1 MEFGCNKVSIQ
12 SRVDGRVVGLA
23 IISSITQPRTVQIT
37 IIRALHN
44 NNESRGGLK
53 AWTTRA
59 ADRGTTSCTCMPSTI
74 LHAAP
79 HSSPIQLP
87 SSAHSPTGPTCTQ
100 AASSGRARLT
110 SGGLSKVEPQELAL
124 LPCAVRPPRHKV
136 SVLGQCVNV
145 AADNGPQ
152 RSAHREAVST
162 LTVQEGLAR
171 DPPSPQKGW
180 LYVQW
185 TNMP

>member
-1 MEFGCNKVSIQ
+1 MN
-12 SRVDGRVVGLA
+12 L
-23 IISSITQPRTVQIT
+23 
-37 IIRALHN
+37 
-44 NNESRGGLK
+44 ESRDGLK
-53 AWTTRA
+53 GLDYSRRDLWYN
-59 ADRGTTSCTCMPSTI
+59 SLYLMPCTI

-136 SVLGQCVNV
+136 SVLGQ
-145 AADNGPQ
+145 
-152 RSAHREAVST
+152 
-162 LTVQEGLAR
+162 
-171 DPPSPQKGW
+171 
-180 LYVQW
+180 
-185 TNMP
+185 